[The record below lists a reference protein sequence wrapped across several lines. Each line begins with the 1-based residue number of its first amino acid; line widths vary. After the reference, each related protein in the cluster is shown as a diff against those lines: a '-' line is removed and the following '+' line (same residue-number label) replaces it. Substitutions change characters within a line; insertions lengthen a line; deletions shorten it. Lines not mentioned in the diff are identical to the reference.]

1 MFNLNKGRKLKNIF
15 NLSKSKEV
23 KTVKAVAPTQV
34 RTPELTMRQPYTG
47 GTRWTEDER
56 SEEHTSELQSRWTED
71 EDNIVK
77 SFYNLGV
84 KPAYISEALTKAGYE
99 RSAAAVS
106 ARVHKLNKLALEE

>member
-1 MFNLNKGRKLKNIF
+1 MFNLNKGKALKNIF

-23 KTVKAVAPTQV
+23 KTVKAVAHTPV
-34 RTPELTMRQPYTG
+34 RMPELTMRQPYTG
-47 GTRWTEDER
+47 GT
-56 SEEHTSELQSRWTED
+56 RWTED

-99 RSAAAVS
+99 RSAAAVT
-106 ARVHKLNKLALEE
+106 ARVHKLNKLAQE

>member
-1 MFNLNKGRKLKNIF
+1 MCYYLTPNIMFNWFKKTKTEEI
-15 NLSKSKEV
+15 
-23 KTVKAVAPTQV
+23 KTVEAVAPTQV
-34 RTPELTMRQPYTG
+34 RMPELTMRQPYTG
-47 GTRWTEDER
+47 GTRWTD
-56 SEEHTSELQSRWTED
+56 D

-106 ARVHKLNKLALEE
+106 ARVHKLNKLAQE

>member
-23 KTVKAVAPTQV
+23 KSVKAVAPTQV

-47 GTRWTEDER
+47 GTRWTD
-56 SEEHTSELQSRWTED
+56 D

-106 ARVHKLNKLALEE
+106 ARVHKLNKLAQE

>member
-15 NLSKSKEV
+15 NLNKSKEV

-34 RTPELTMRQPYTG
+34 RMPELTMRQPYTG
-47 GTRWTEDER
+47 GT
-56 SEEHTSELQSRWTED
+56 RWTED

-99 RSAAAVS
+99 RSPAAVS